1 MFVHGRE
8 AYRRN
13 SMLILYNF
21 YKNVMYVTAQYFFGF
36 FSAFSGQPLY
46 EPMIYQL
53 YNITMTSVPIMF
65 YSLFDF
71 EYEKDSENSHAS
83 SRKHYFMKHPYLY
96 KIGLNSECFGI
107 GHYLKWVLYGL
118 FHAFLIYLFNF

>member
-46 EPMIYQL
+46 EPMIY
-53 YNITMTSVPIMF
+53 
-65 YSLFDF
+65 
-71 EYEKDSENSHAS
+71 
-83 SRKHYFMKHPYLY
+83 
-96 KIGLNSECFGI
+96 
-107 GHYLKWVLYGL
+107 
-118 FHAFLIYLFNF
+118 